1 MAPFWHGLD
10 MSRTNQTIAD
20 RLRLRRLEL
29 DLTLMQ
35 VAVATGADPSQVSRW
50 EHGRVV
56 PRADALPDLARA
68 LRTSVGYLMGE
79 TDIAEM
85 DAT

>member
-1 MAPFWHGLD
+1 M
-10 MSRTNQTIAD
+10 
-20 RLRLRRLEL
+20 
-29 DLTLMQ
+29 TLMQ
-35 VAVATGADPSQVSRW
+35 VAIATGSDPSQVSRW
-50 EHGRVV
+50 ELGRVV
-56 PRADALPDLARA
+56 PRSDVLPALARA